1 MFLYQNPKAFFIEV
15 GKSVLKSIWTLR
27 ELKIFKTI
35 LKKKNK
41 GGEFTLSNFKTYYKY
56 KWIKIVCHWHVC
68 VCVWSRSVVSDSSQP
83 HGLYPHRLLHPW
95 DFPGQSTGVG
105 CHILLQRISPTQG
118 SNPGLPHCRQTLYR
132 LSHQER
138 HCGTGINTDIY
149 SNGIEQSA
157 QNKSSHIWSNNFWQG
172 SQDHSMG
179 KVFFKKMLVK
189 LDS

>member
-83 HGLYPHRLLHPW
+83 HGLQPTRLLRPW
-95 DFPGQSTGVG
+95 DFPGKRTGVG
-105 CHILLQRISPTQG
+105 CHCTISPSVVLFRKIKITT
-118 SNPGLPHCRQTLYR
+118 SWMHKFLTDLEVKWSCPVMSDSLRPRGL
-132 LSHQER
+132 
-138 HCGTGINTDIY
+138 
-149 SNGIEQSA
+149 
-157 QNKSSHIWSNNFWQG
+157 
-172 SQDHSMG
+172 
-179 KVFFKKMLVK
+179 
-189 LDS
+189 